1 VSSQLKVLFKYNGN
15 ARKITLT
22 ELTVAW
28 AWLMANVVV
37 AKTISSAKK
46 YTVVFAERE
55 PFASSVL
62 LFALDIAALAL
73 ACADAT
79 AELAEMRADETEAEA
94 LTMALEALADAI
106 TSNELSDA
114 FADTITEF
122 ADATA
127 LDEPAEA
134 ADALLSATLTDELAE
149 DKACEDEVWIACKAA
164 FAASAED
171 CAEAWAT
178 VARLIDAAAC
188 RETEATCG
196 EFWAEN

>member
-1 VSSQLKVLFKYNGN
+1 LKVLFKYNCN

-28 AWLMANVVV
+28 AWQMANVVV

-55 PFASSVL
+55 PFASSIL

-114 FADTITEF
+114 FADTIAEF

-134 ADALLSATLTDELAE
+134 ADALLSATLTMSWPRTRLART
-149 DKACEDEVWIACKAA
+149 K
-164 FAASAED
+164 F
-171 CAEAWAT
+171 
-178 VARLIDAAAC
+178 
-188 RETEATCG
+188 G
-196 EFWAEN
+196 